1 MNQVIIALLLLAV
14 ATLLVLWLTERGR
27 AGRAS
32 RARNQVA
39 QAGEAAAVA
48 LLEDAGYTVT
58 DAQVTRT
65 FAIEVDGDEIEV
77 WCRCDY
83 LVEDDDGVYVA
94 EVKTGD
100 EAPDPTR
107 PATRR
112 QLLEYERVFEVD
124 GVLLV
129 DVPGGRVL
137 RVRFP
142 PIDG

>member
-1 MNQVIIALLLLAV
+1 MKSLIIALLLIAV
-14 ATLLVLWLTERGR
+14 VTLWVLWLTERGR

-39 QAGEAAAVA
+39 QAGEATAVG

-65 FAIEVDGDEIEV
+65 FCIEVDGDDVEV

-83 LVEDDDGVYVA
+83 LVEDEDGVYVA
-94 EVKTGD
+94 EVKTGE

-112 QLLEYERVFEVD
+112 QLLEYERVFGVD

-129 DVPGGRVL
+129 DVPGERVM

-142 PIDG
+142 PLEP

>member
-1 MNQVIIALLLLAV
+1 VKDV
-14 ATLLVLWLTERGR
+14 LLVGLAIAAVVLLILWLLERGR
-27 AGRAS
+27 LGRNS
-32 RARNQVA
+32 RSRNRVARR
-39 QAGEAAAVA
+39 GEASARGILAS
-48 LLEDAGYTVT
+48 AGFRITEE
-58 DAQVTRT
+58 QVTRR
-65 FAIEVDGDEIEV
+65 FMLEIDGEDVEV

-83 LVEDDDGVYVA
+83 LVEDDVGVYVA

-112 QLLEYERVFEVD
+112 QLLEYSRVFEVE

-129 DVPGGRVL
+129 DVPGGKVI

-142 PIDG
+142 D

>member
-1 MNQVIIALLLLAV
+1 VKDV
-14 ATLLVLWLTERGR
+14 LLVLLAIAAFTLLMLWLVERGR
-27 AGRAS
+27 LGRAS
-32 RARNQVA
+32 RARNRVA
-39 QAGEAAAVA
+39 RRGEAAAVQI
-48 LLEDAGYTVT
+48 LSDAGFRVT
-58 DAQVTRT
+58 DTQVTQR
-65 FAIEVDGDEIEV
+65 FLLEVDGEDVEV

-83 LVEDDDGVYVA
+83 LVEDDEGAYVA

-112 QLLEYERVFEVD
+112 QLLEYQRVFGTD

-129 DVPGGRVL
+129 DVPGGRVI

-142 PIDG
+142 D